1 VLSSTGCHG
10 QREFFSTGLSA
21 KSFSRFIPA
30 RSMLPLSSIVD
41 NDGSLR
47 LLNKKTMAYF
57 DYTARVESRALEN
70 VLDSIDAETFE
81 ISQL

>member
-1 VLSSTGCHG
+1 MANVN
-10 QREFFSTGLSA
+10 
-21 KSFSRFIPA
+21 SFQPDYPAPSLLAVTNCFIPA

-57 DYTARVESRALEN
+57 DYTARVER
-70 VLDSIDAETFE
+70 DRRDT
-81 ISQL
+81 

>member
-1 VLSSTGCHG
+1 
-10 QREFFSTGLSA
+10 
-21 KSFSRFIPA
+21 
-30 RSMLPLSSIVD
+30 MLPLSSIVD